1 MAEDSLNLIKAINSE
16 IQEAKEYI
24 VKKMKKS
31 ISRYII
37 IKLFKTKDKEKLLK
51 ASREKQICYIQRN
64 KDNNENRF
72 LIEKNSSEM
81 IERIPLKNCT
91 KKLST

>member
-1 MAEDSLNLIKAINSE
+1 MAEESLNLIKTINSE
-16 IQEAKEYI
+16 IQEAKEYM
-24 VKKMKKS
+24 VKKKIMKKS

-37 IKLFKTKDKEKLLK
+37 IKLFKTRDKEKLLK

-72 LIEKNSSEM
+72 LIEK
-81 IERIPLKNCT
+81 KC
-91 KKLST
+91 KLND

>member
-1 MAEDSLNLIKAINSE
+1 
-16 IQEAKEYI
+16 
-24 VKKMKKS
+24 MKKS

-37 IKLFKTKDKEKLLK
+37 IKLFKTRDKEKLLK

-81 IERIPLKNCT
+81 IEMIPLKNCT
-91 KKLST
+91 KKIVNIKFCNKKNLSKMKAPY

>member
-1 MAEDSLNLIKAINSE
+1 
-16 IQEAKEYI
+16 
-24 VKKMKKS
+24 MKKS

-37 IKLFKTKDKEKLLK
+37 IKLFKTRDKEKLLK

-81 IERIPLKNCT
+81 IEMIPLKNCT
-91 KKLST
+91 QKSG

>member
-1 MAEDSLNLIKAINSE
+1 
-16 IQEAKEYI
+16 
-24 VKKMKKS
+24 MKKS